1 MKEFKYV
8 ITDPMGM
15 HARPAGMFVKEA
27 SACECNVTL
36 TKGGKSVDAKKIF
49 AVMGLSVKYGEEV
62 AITLEGID
70 EDKALEALQFFMKKN
85 L

>member
-1 MKEFKYV
+1 MKEFKYT

-27 SACECNVTL
+27 SACECSITL
-36 TKGGKSVDAKKIF
+36 TKGEKSVDAKKIF
-49 AVMGLSVKYGEEV
+49 AVMGLSVKCGEEV
-62 AITLEGID
+62 TISLEGEG
-70 EDKALEALQFFMKKN
+70 EDKALEALESFMKEN